1 MPKPQLKHVAH
12 SGKHSW
18 WVGTQLLYF
27 IFFLDASSPYLSPPN
42 HSLHFR
48 RYRKVNIHILLKRG
62 DWCQEW
68 KCASVQVTA
77 KERALL
83 KNIENT
89 RYYYWCIFQEVYFER
104 KKKNFTAIQ
113 VIATLWK
120 YLVTVEGKK
129 NPEAHKL
136 LEHSKFLS
144 HFPKNIWELNFM
156 NKGNLYLVSIINQ
169 N

>member
-12 SGKHSW
+12 SGKQSW

-104 KKKNFTAIQ
+104 KKKKLYCNTGDSNAMKIPSNSRRKKKSWSTQ
-113 VIATLWK
+113 TLGTFK
-120 YLVTVEGKK
+120 VSKPFSKK
-129 NPEAHKL
+129 HLRA
-136 LEHSKFLS
+136 
-144 HFPKNIWELNFM
+144 
-156 NKGNLYLVSIINQ
+156 
-169 N
+169 

>member
-104 KKKNFTAIQ
+104 KKKLYCNTGDSNAMKIPSNSRRKKKSWSTQ
-113 VIATLWK
+113 TLETFK
-120 YLVTVEGKK
+120 VSKPFSKK
-129 NPEAHKL
+129 HLRA
-136 LEHSKFLS
+136 
-144 HFPKNIWELNFM
+144 
-156 NKGNLYLVSIINQ
+156 
-169 N
+169 